1 MFIVVA
7 NLQFF
12 LQFELLVGFFFF
24 IFLSIFFFYLI
35 FIINFAS
42 SIMHISK
49 EFSRNPQLFYIRLFR
64 MLYSVVV

>member
-42 SIMHISK
+42 SS
-49 EFSRNPQLFYIRLFR
+49 N
-64 MLYSVVV
+64 YSAITNIYSAYQFVKP